1 MQCLAA
7 EVRRLSISNLP
18 LPIIASYCKVPIGKK
33 RNLCALLN
41 SKRRRFCQNLT
52 ILSLNKYLHHA
63 ALRGICSIRQQM
75 RALTRPPKPFASRQ
89 QNLAFWTKETSAF
102 WYLIMFKME
111 SYITPII
118 LSYVE
123 KYVKDVKAERSQVRF
138 SFKYFF
144 EVTWKYLVES
154 VERIAIQEVQ

>member
-1 MQCLAA
+1 MFFTQPRQEQMWQRHKILQA
-7 EVRRLSISNLP
+7 VMILLVNYRLFTGRTIWKSDF
-18 LPIIASYCKVPIGKK
+18 CGCQQKK
-33 RNLCALLN
+33 ATEHV
-41 SKRRRFCQNLT
+41 SKWEPWQ
-52 ILSLNKYLHHA
+52 
-63 ALRGICSIRQQM
+63 
-75 RALTRPPKPFASRQ
+75 RPPKPFASRQ

-102 WYLIMFKME
+102 WYLIMFKLE

-144 EVTWKYLVES
+144 EVSWKYLVES